1 MCGCYYVSDEMVR
14 ELERVIKNID
24 TTERVGRQDIFPS
37 QKGLVLAERCRDLR
51 PEPMIW
57 GFPKYTG
64 NGLIINARSETALES
79 GMFRDSLLRR
89 RCIVPAGG
97 FYEWNRAHEMVV
109 FTSGNMPVLYMAGF
123 YSIFG
128 DQYRY
133 VILTT
138 EANQSVAPVHP
149 RMPLVLEESE
159 IRDWIFDTDFM
170 KQTLSKTPLPLV
182 KAQEYEQQTMGFI
195 L

>member
-1 MCGCYYVSDEMVR
+1 MCGRYYVSDEMVR

-37 QKGLVLAERCRDLR
+37 RKG
-51 PEPMIW
+51 
-57 GFPKYTG
+57 
-64 NGLIINARSETALES
+64 LES